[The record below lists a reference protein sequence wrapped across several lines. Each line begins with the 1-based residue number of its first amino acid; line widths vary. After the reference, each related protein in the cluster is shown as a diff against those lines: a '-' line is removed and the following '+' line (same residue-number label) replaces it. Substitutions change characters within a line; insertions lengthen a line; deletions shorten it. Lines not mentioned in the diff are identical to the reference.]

1 MSDYPY
7 LESKRILIV
16 DDEPDVLDSL
26 EDLLEMCQLTR
37 ASNFADARALLENRF
52 YDIVILDIMGVDGY
66 ELLEIATAKN
76 VTAVMLTA
84 HAFSPDHLM
93 KSYQGGAASYL
104 PKEEMINIA
113 SFLNDIWR
121 PRKKGKIPGRGGMTV
136 WDPFWRSALVRTGK
150 NRIRPSGSD
159 SPSIKPPRRCVNAYR
174 CLQRCCRRRFPS
186 E

>member
-37 ASNFADARALLENRF
+37 ASNFADARALLEKRF

-113 SFLNDIWR
+113 SFLNDIWEA
-121 PRKKGKIPGRGGMTV
+121 KEKGKNPWTRWYDRMGSFLEKRFGAD
-136 WDPFWRSALVRTGK
+136 WQKPDQAFWE
-150 NRIRPSGSD
+150 
-159 SPSIKPPRRCVNAYR
+159 
-174 CLQRCCRRRFPS
+174 RFPFY
-186 E
+186 